1 MKKSILII
9 FIFTCFLGAKAQQA
23 KYVDAYN
30 LGKFDKCIELSKK
43 AENKNS
49 KDLNAFLYE
58 ALAWVEISKIAETDL
73 NYKPEYKRA
82 NDKIISTLLNLK
94 KKDLT
99 GKFIKENSF
108 FYNKARLALFEK
120 GDQYAKTGD
129 FEKVKTYYEKI
140 LNSFNDK
147 RDFFYIG
154 RSYLLCGQTNYGI
167 RYINTGLEEYY
178 KLFTKG
184 EKPDSTFLN
193 HILAVTDILINE
205 NLQRHTYR
213 LFTFINL
220 IFPDDA
226 KKVSD
231 HHLQIIEKANQL
243 SSFCCDDAKLN
254 IREALKAYNQYGT
267 DSRFLETIKNGI
279 TQASNNI
286 SEYEYADT
294 ITFQKLDSLYCF
306 AMDSVPES
314 KNTLITINNS
324 LKFNILKYYPVSEKI
339 GISLYKEFLKIN
351 EKYDKILTQYLVV
364 KLIEENSTNYL
375 NQGYAILLQRQQFGI
390 SLKLKTLYSSFETNL
405 IRELNKFGSS
415 DEELLKIKFWL
426 LHFPDFKLLESNL
439 LTYYI
444 RNIRNK
450 IDENDFSSAQKIL
463 GYATKFYPTEK
474 NILELKK
481 ECVSKD
487 YKLNYSG
494 SYFTLDE
501 LNWTGNTGDC
511 DPGTISQLA
520 QTKTLQRLNFFRRMA
535 GLPDKCIFDTTK
547 NRYCQAAALC
557 MFAQGYLDHHPN
569 ASWKCFSEDA
579 LKGASH
585 SNLGLGS
592 ATSYSVDQQIEDGGD
607 NNKEVG
613 HRTWLLTT
621 EKKCYA
627 YGASQNTVAFWT
639 LGCGESY
646 SDTIINSYNT
656 EFVAWPPP
664 GPVPNNL
671 VFDRWSFTSY
681 NNNFSF
687 ENPKIKLTL
696 NGKPIQFKIDY
707 QTSTMLV
714 FVPQK
719 LNYYSPTEQIVKVSI
734 TFDMR
739 KFEVYGTDKTEKKTI
754 NYDVIIYQEE

>member
-1 MKKSILII
+1 M
-9 FIFTCFLGAKAQQA
+9 GAKAQQA
-23 KYVDAYN
+23 KYVEAYN
-30 LGKFDKCIELSKK
+30 LGNFYKCVELSKK
-43 AENKNS
+43 AQSKDS
-49 KDLNAFLYE
+49 KDLNSFLYE
-58 ALAWVEISKIAETDL
+58 ALAWAEISKISEKDI

-82 NDKIISTLLNLK
+82 IDKTISTIVAIK
-94 KKDLT
+94 KKDIS
-99 GKFIKENSF
+99 GKFLKEQSF
-108 FYNKARLALFEK
+108 LHNKVRIALFEK
-120 GDQYAKTGD
+120 GDEYAKTGD

-154 RSYLLCGQTNYGI
+154 RSYLHCGQTNYGI
-167 RYINTGLEEYY
+167 RYINTGLKEYY

-184 EKPDSTFLN
+184 EKPDSIFLN

-205 NLQRHTYR
+205 KLNRHTYR

-231 HHLQIIEKANQL
+231 YHLQILEKANQL
-243 SSFCCDDAKLN
+243 TSFCCYDAKMN
-254 IREALKAYNQYGT
+254 IREALKAYNQYGI
-267 DSRFLETIKNGI
+267 DKRFLETIKNGL
-279 TQASNNI
+279 TQTSNNI
-286 SEYEYADT
+286 SEYEYSDT
-294 ITFQKLDSLYCF
+294 LTFQKLDSLYCF

-314 KNTLITINNS
+314 KNTLISINS
-324 LKFNILKYYPVSEKI
+324 ALKFNVLKYYPISEN
-339 GISLYKEFLKIN
+339 ISIRLYKVFLKIN
-351 EKYDKILTQYLVV
+351 KKYAKILQQDLAV
-364 KLIEENSTNYL
+364 KFIEENSNNYL
-375 NQGYAILLQRQQFGI
+375 HQGYAILLQRQQFGI

-405 IRELNKFGSS
+405 IRELNKFGCS
-415 DEELLKIKFWL
+415 DEELIKIKFWQS
-426 LHFPDFKLLESNL
+426 HFPDFKLLESSL

-444 RNIRNK
+444 RNIRDK

-463 GYATKFYPTEK
+463 GYATKFHKTDK
-474 NILELKK
+474 KILALKK

-501 LNWTGNTGDC
+501 LNWTGNTADC

-535 GLPDKCIFDTTK
+535 GLPDKCVFDTTK

-569 ASWKCFSEDA
+569 ASWKCFSDDA

-585 SNLGLGS
+585 SNLGSGS
-592 ATSYSVDQQIEDGGD
+592 ATSISVDQQIEDSGD

-621 EKKCYA
+621 NKKCYA

-656 EFVAWPPP
+656 EFVAWPPA

-671 VFDRWSFTSY
+671 AFERWSFSPY
-681 NNNFSF
+681 NESFYF

-696 NGKPIQFKIDY
+696 NGKPITHKIDY
-707 QTSTMLV
+707 QSSSKIV
-714 FVPQK
+714 FVPNK
-719 LNYYSPTEQIVKVSI
+719 INYYSNLEQIVNVNI
-734 TFDMR
+734 TLDV
-739 KFEVYGTDKTEKKTI
+739 KKYGSDKPEKRTF
-754 NYDVIIYQEE
+754 NYDVIIYGEE